1 MNIPSGSVPL
11 LICFLAAR
19 DNAGE
24 TAGVSVQAAA
34 QELRTLHYE
43 PGLPSISALSSVIPE
58 RLPGAANADDAPSIR
73 PPILQEMSGES
84 EASGVDEV
92 IFPLATAGRLTFPLF
107 RSYVGGE
114 KNRNVVF
121 SSKQKCELIT
131 AG

>member
-1 MNIPSGSVPL
+1 MNIPSGSAPL

-19 DNAGE
+19 DKAGE

-58 RLPGAANADDAPSIR
+58 RLPGTANADDAPSIR

-92 IFPLATAGRLTFPLF
+92 IFPLATAGRLTKSRQANFSVIPL
-107 RSYVGGE
+107 VCWGG
-114 KNRNVVF
+114 K
-121 SSKQKCELIT
+121 KQECCIFLQTKM
-131 AG
+131 